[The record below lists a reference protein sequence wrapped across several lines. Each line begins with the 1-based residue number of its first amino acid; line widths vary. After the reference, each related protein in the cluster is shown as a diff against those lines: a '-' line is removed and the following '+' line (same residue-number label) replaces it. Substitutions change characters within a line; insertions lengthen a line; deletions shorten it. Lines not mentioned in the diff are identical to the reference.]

1 MRNNSEI
8 RKWITNPE
16 PILWNNHLDYIDLL
30 SKDQRRKYYAY
41 FNEGQLVGTYNLSLE
56 LGTTWERGIIA
67 SPDYQGKGT
76 AEWKYAILESL
87 PKNQFSVITAK
98 VKQNNIRSQRYHEKV
113 GYTETERDNEYIYYK
128 KTL

>member
-1 MRNNSEI
+1 M
-8 RKWITNPE
+8 TNPK

-30 SKDQRRKYYAY
+30 SKDQRKKYYAY
-41 FNEGQLVGTYNLSLE
+41 FNVGQLVGTYNLSLE
-56 LGTTWERGIIA
+56 SGTTWERGIIA

-76 AEWKYAILESL
+76 AEWEYAILESL
-87 PKNQFSVITAK
+87 PKNQFSVLTAK

-113 GYTETERDNEYIYYK
+113 GYIETERDNEYVYYN